1 MVAAVFAGR
10 VGRHPGTPGGWTRVM
25 PESRRDCGQE
35 LVFEAVGG
43 ALVVSWGGH
52 AGLWCVGFPHDSKC
66 PWGSETNDPKAL
78 TSPAQPSKTPP
89 VPWPFMSGLGFLG
102 GPAAAERAGGLG
114 DHVRT
119 PVKLRS
125 CSPQDPF
132 CPQLQMHEE
141 TPTHHT
147 WPAPC
152 VHIPHTPICT
162 HTHAHLSAH

>member
-1 MVAAVFAGR
+1 MAAAVFAGR

-25 PESRRDCGQE
+25 PESRGDCGQE

-89 VPWPFMSGLGFLG
+89 IPWPFMSGLGFLG
-102 GPAAAERAGGLG
+102 GAAAAERAGGA
-114 DHVRT
+114 RR
-119 PVKLRS
+119 P
-125 CSPQDPF
+125 CQDPSEAALLL
-132 CPQLQMHEE
+132 PSG
-141 TPTHHT
+141 
-147 WPAPC
+147 
-152 VHIPHTPICT
+152 PI
-162 HTHAHLSAH
+162 LPSAANA